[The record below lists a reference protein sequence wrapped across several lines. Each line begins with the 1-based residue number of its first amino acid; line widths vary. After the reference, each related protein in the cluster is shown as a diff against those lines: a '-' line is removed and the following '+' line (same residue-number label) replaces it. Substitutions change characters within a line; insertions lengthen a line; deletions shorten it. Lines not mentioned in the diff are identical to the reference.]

1 MMFHQKLFQI
11 VKFEMLIS
19 VYFSSNE
26 KVIIR
31 YYFRTS
37 FIDKLLKMYL
47 GVEN

>member
-1 MMFHQKLFQI
+1 MFQQKLFQI
-11 VKFEMLIS
+11 VKFEMLMC

-37 FIDKLLKMYL
+37 FIEKLLKMYL
-47 GVEN
+47 SVEN